1 MNASFSA
8 GVYDTTIWKF
18 AQIWTPM
25 RWGRFES
32 NCAVGAFAF
41 GVREQMCSDNRF
53 YTLDLPWRRYFHM
66 GAIPNL
72 PYCVWNALCLA
83 GGQYIPWKGEGAEIV
98 SDLSVNLCPSGLSCG
113 CFCVVRAM
121 LDMPFQ
127 WDHCKIKLLLN
138 YILLAVLNWVKVGT
152 PVLKLWVEMLVLE
165 WNSKCCLDK
174 INHFAQIFQVH
185 VTCFNVIKHK
195 Q

>member
-8 GVYDTTIWKF
+8 SAIWKF

-32 NCAVGAFAF
+32 NFAVCSFMFEVGEH
-41 GVREQMCSDNRF
+41 VCSDNRF
-53 YTLDLPWRRYFHM
+53 YTLALLWRRYFHM

-83 GGQYIPWKGEGAEIV
+83 KGQNIPCKGEGPGIV
-98 SDLSVNLCPSGLSCG
+98 SDQSVNLCPLGLSCG

-121 LDMPFQ
+121 LHMPFQ

-138 YILLAVLNWVKVGT
+138 YILLTVLNSAKVAT
-152 PVLKLWVEMLVLE
+152 PVLKLWVEMLVPE
-165 WNSKCCLDK
+165 QHSKCFLDK
-174 INHFAQIFQVH
+174 MNHFIQIFLVN
-185 VTCFNVIKHK
+185 VTCFYIVKRK
-195 Q
+195 W